1 MSGRPKTTY
10 KYLLS
15 RDEIISEVRRLS
27 GVEGGSGPDNDH
39 IEAAVNGFVAAF
51 DYWYIRVMREA
62 IPKYRSVIVARINP
76 FIRRIATGGLNASE
90 VAQKI
95 ISDYG
100 TRNFV
105 TAGGWAIEELAVA
118 VSQNT
123 QKSGAEG
130 IDLQRAEG
138 ADYHLYVVKSGLI
151 TRNSDIIKAL
161 KRNARQAEKLLLQG
175 QSTGGVHAN
184 YVIAAGKTTS
194 TFEDGIRRPSS
205 AQFWAEILELP
216 EDDAIELALA
226 IAAVAGELVRSDA
239 TEHILALQLV
249 LADYISDRTDDSVV
263 DWDFL
268 ARRTMREKASWIEED
283 KARHARAMDR
293 LKNSGYGEAD
303 SAADEAQGEPTDPP
317 EVGQLPE

>member
-1 MSGRPKTTY
+1 MPDHS
-10 KYLLS
+10 
-15 RDEIISEVRRLS
+15 EIADEVRQLS
-27 GVEGGSGPDNDH
+27 GVKGGSGPDDDH

-62 IPKYRSVIVARINP
+62 ISKYRSVIVARINP
-76 FIRRIATGGLNASE
+76 FIRRIATDGLDASE

-118 VSQNT
+118 ASQNT

-151 TRNSDIIKAL
+151 TRNSDIVKAL

-175 QSTGGVHAN
+175 QSTGGVYAN
-184 YVIAAGKTTS
+184 YVVAAGKTTS

-205 AQFWAEILELP
+205 AQFWAEILELS

-226 IAAVAGELVRSDA
+226 IAAVAGALVRSDA
-239 TEHILALQLV
+239 TEHIRALQLV
-249 LADYISDRTDDSVV
+249 LADYIADRNDDSIV

-268 ARRTMREKASWIEED
+268 AKRTMREKASWVSED
-283 KARHARAMDR
+283 KERHLRAMKR
-293 LKNSGYGEAD
+293 LEDSGYGEVDD
-303 SAADEAQGEPTDPP
+303 SA
-317 EVGQLPE
+317 

>member
-1 MSGRPKTTY
+1 LHSPDDIVTR
-10 KYLLS
+10 
-15 RDEIISEVRRLS
+15 VRTLS
-27 GVEGGSGPDNDH
+27 GVEEGSGPDNDH
-39 IEAAVNGFVAAF
+39 IRAAVSGFIAAF

-76 FIRRIATGGLNASE
+76 FIRRIATDGMSASE

-105 TAGGWAIEELAVA
+105 TAGGWAIEELAVS

-130 IDLQRAEG
+130 IDLQRADG

-184 YVIAAGKTTS
+184 YVIAAGKTKS

-216 EDDAIELALA
+216 EDDAIELALG

-249 LADYISDRTDDSVV
+249 LADYICDRKDDSVV

-268 ARRTMREKASWIEED
+268 AKRTMREKASWLHED
-283 KARHARAMDR
+283 KARHVRAMER
-293 LKNSGYGEAD
+293 LKSSGYGEAD
-303 SAADEAQGEPTDPP
+303 DAADEARGELVDPP
-317 EVGQLPE
+317 GDDQLPG

>member
-1 MSGRPKTTY
+1 MQLR
-10 KYLLS
+10 S
-15 RDEIISEVRRLS
+15 RDEIIGEVRGLS
-27 GVEGGSGPDNDH
+27 GVDGGSGPDDDH

-76 FIRRIATGGLNASE
+76 FIRRIATDGLDAAG

-118 VSQNT
+118 ASQST

-130 IDLQRAEG
+130 IDLQRADG
-138 ADYHLYVVKSGLI
+138 ADYHLYVVKSGPI

-175 QSTGGVHAN
+175 QSTGGVYAN

-194 TFEDGIRRPSS
+194 TYEDGIRRPSS
-205 AQFWAEILELP
+205 AQFWAEILGLP

-226 IAAVAGELVRSDA
+226 IATVAGELVRSDA
-239 TEHILALQLV
+239 TEHIQALQLV
-249 LADYISDRTDDSVV
+249 LADYMADRDDDSIV

-268 ARRTMREKASWIEED
+268 AKRTMREKASWRGED
-283 KARHARAMDR
+283 KERHLRAMER
-293 LKNSGYGEAD
+293 LKGSGYGEAEN
-303 SAADEAQGEPTDPP
+303 AAKEAKGEPADPP
-317 EVGQLPE
+317 EAGPLTE

>member
-1 MSGRPKTTY
+1 
-10 KYLLS
+10 LLS
-15 RDEIISEVRRLS
+15 HDEIISEVRRLS
-27 GVEGGSGPDNDH
+27 GVEDGSGPDDDH
-39 IEAAVNGFVAAF
+39 IVAAVNGFVAAF

-76 FIRRIATGGLNASE
+76 FIRRIATDGWNASE
-90 VAQKI
+90 VSEKI

-118 VSQNT
+118 AGPNT

-138 ADYHLYVVKSGLI
+138 SDYHLYVVKSGLI

-175 QSTGGVHAN
+175 QSTGSVHAN

-205 AQFWAEILELP
+205 AQFWAEILNLA
-216 EDDAIELALA
+216 EDEAIELALA
-226 IAAVAGELVRSDA
+226 IAAVAGKLVRSDA
-239 TEHILALQLV
+239 TEHIRALQLV
-249 LADYISDRTDDSVV
+249 LADYIADPDNRSRV

-268 ARRTMREKASWIEED
+268 ARRTMREKASWVGED
-283 KARHARAMDR
+283 KERHARAMER
-293 LKNSGYGEAD
+293 LRSSGYGEAEE
-303 SAADEAQGEPTDPP
+303 AASEAKGEPADPA
-317 EVGQLPE
+317 EASQLPE